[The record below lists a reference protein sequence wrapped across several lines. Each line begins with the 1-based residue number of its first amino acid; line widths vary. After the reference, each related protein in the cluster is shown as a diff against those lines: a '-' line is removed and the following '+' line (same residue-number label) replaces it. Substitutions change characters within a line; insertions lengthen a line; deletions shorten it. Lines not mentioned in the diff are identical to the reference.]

1 MYKDIFVTAVI
12 LAAGCGKRMNAGK
25 NKLLLEIS
33 HQSILSYTAK
43 SFDRVLAVDEIVFVA
58 AKGEEAL
65 ISDIVSPHV
74 TKPFKVVSGGK
85 ERSDSAY
92 NGVLASKDGIVLIH
106 DGARA
111 FCEERIITEC
121 IKATEKYGAAAPGI
135 EVTDTIKNVEN
146 GFIKGTVDRS
156 VLTRIQT
163 PQTFMRN
170 DILKA
175 YGKAKKEGL
184 AVTDDCMIMENM
196 GKDIFLVKGSPN
208 NIKITTKEDLLTA
221 EILAKEIIL

>member
-1 MYKDIFVTAVI
+1 MYKDNFVTAVI

-25 NKLLLEIS
+25 NKLLLEILGK
-33 HQSILSYTAK
+33 SILSYTAK
-43 SFDRVLAVDEIVFVA
+43 CFDRASAIDEFVFVA
-58 AKGEEAL
+58 AKGEEDFITEA
-65 ISDIVSPHV
+65 VSPYI
-74 TKPFKVVSGGK
+74 TKPFKVVLGGK

-111 FCEERIITEC
+111 FCDERIINDC
-121 IKATEKYGAAAPGI
+121 IEATEKYGAAAPGI
-135 EVTDTIKNVEN
+135 DVTDTIKTVEN

-156 VLTRIQT
+156 TLTRIQT

-170 DILKA
+170 DLLKA
-175 YGKAKKEGL
+175 YGKAKKEGI
-184 AVTDDCMIMENM
+184 AVTDDCMVMENF
-196 GKDIFLVKGSPN
+196 GVNIFLVKGSPN

-221 EILAKEIIL
+221 EILAKEIVL